1 MNQKLNPPLYCE
13 TCHLLELSVQFWVTK
28 NHLLDQVWVHL
39 HIGDNFLNGFLF
51 VRKRSIEKIVANLQT
66 KTITT
71 TILMTTNSFVLGA
84 WTHCHKPT
92 MYLPKMVSPNLCC
105 KIWGHSVGWRA
116 ICKWIQASIP
126 QHRSEQELSKNWT
139 RTEQAHI
146 AERTNNFLSDCS
158 LLFFVLFFLFSPHPG
173 RWFHCQRNSSPPCR
187 SSLCTGSR
195 FEPEQSNI
203 DQHFKLFQKT
213 PVYKRRSSLRGAATF
228 TKVHSRLWGKEGKWS
243 LLI

>member
-1 MNQKLNPPLYCE
+1 MIHWKDCRKPADKDNNNNNLDDDKFICSWCVE
-13 TCHLLELSVQFWVTK
+13 HIVT
-28 NHLLDQVWVHL
+28 
-39 HIGDNFLNGFLF
+39 
-51 VRKRSIEKIVANLQT
+51 NLQC
-66 KTITT
+66 I
-71 TILMTTNSFVLGA
+71 
-84 WTHCHKPT
+84 
-92 MYLPKMVSPNLCC
+92 LPKMVSPNLCC
-105 KIWGHSVGWRA
+105 IIWGHSVGWRA

-158 LLFFVLFFLFSPHPG
+158 LLFVFVFWLPSPHPG